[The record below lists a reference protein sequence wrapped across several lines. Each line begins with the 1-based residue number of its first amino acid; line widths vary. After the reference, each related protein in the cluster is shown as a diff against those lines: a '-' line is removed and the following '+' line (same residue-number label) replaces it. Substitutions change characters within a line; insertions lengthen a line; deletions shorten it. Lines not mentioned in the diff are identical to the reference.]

1 MKKPVV
7 SFRIEPEQT
16 EALNRLCDATGK
28 DRTEHMRKAL
38 EIYLAAN
45 TKRVVRHGE
54 CFVCGDKHGGLQCP
68 TISPHSVSLYI
79 EQPDGSLMLIENA
92 PLRMTGKIDFRK
104 PVHVVTKCRLG
115 EHCRCAKGHEPG
127 CWNWPE

>member
-1 MKKPVV
+1 MKKPVI

-45 TKRVVRHGE
+45 K
-54 CFVCGDKHGGLQCP
+54 P
-68 TISPHSVSLYI
+68 TA
-79 EQPDGSLMLIENA
+79 QQ
-92 PLRMTGKIDFRK
+92 R
-104 PVHVVTKCRLG
+104 
-115 EHCRCAKGHEPG
+115 
-127 CWNWPE
+127 

>member
-1 MKKPVV
+1 MKKPVI

-38 EIYLAAN
+38 EQYLELEHLKALHASVKVPNLCGCCGAN
-45 TKRVVRHGE
+45 LDYHQ
-54 CFVCGDKHGGLQCP
+54 CFCKTNHVGIVSNPPDRDATIIVSGNRPKLITQSCG
-68 TISPHSVSLYI
+68 
-79 EQPDGSLMLIENA
+79 
-92 PLRMTGKIDFRK
+92 
-104 PVHVVTKCRLG
+104 LG
-115 EHCRCAKGHEPG
+115 EHCRCKAGDEPG